1 MAKILVVDDSITAA
15 KFVELVLSSNGHT
28 PALAADG
35 DEALARLNAE
45 NFDLIILDIVM
56 PRKNGYQ
63 LCRESKHKEQYMYI
77 PVIMFTCKS
86 MAADKFWAMRQGAND
101 YLTKPCTAEA
111 LMGVVDK
118 HVRSMGNED
127 IKPQEIPGLQRATQ
141 NSSYRFNR

>member
-63 LCRESKHKEQYMYI
+63 LCREIKHKEQYRDI
-77 PVIMFTCKS
+77 PVIMLTSKN
-86 MAADKFWAMRQGAND
+86 MDADKFWAIRQGAND

-118 HVRSMGNED
+118 HVRSMRKED
-127 IKPQEIPGLQRATQ
+127 DKPQEIPGLQIAAQ
-141 NSSYRFNR
+141 NSYYRFNS

>member
-45 NFDLIILDIVM
+45 NFDLIILDVIM

-63 LCRESKHKEQYMYI
+63 LCREIKHKEQYRDI
-77 PVIMFTCKS
+77 PVIMLTSKN
-86 MAADKFWAMRQGAND
+86 MDADKFWAIRQGAND

-118 HVRSMGNED
+118 HVRSMRKED
-127 IKPQEIPGLQRATQ
+127 SKPQEIPGLQIAAQ
-141 NSSYRFNR
+141 NSSYRFNS